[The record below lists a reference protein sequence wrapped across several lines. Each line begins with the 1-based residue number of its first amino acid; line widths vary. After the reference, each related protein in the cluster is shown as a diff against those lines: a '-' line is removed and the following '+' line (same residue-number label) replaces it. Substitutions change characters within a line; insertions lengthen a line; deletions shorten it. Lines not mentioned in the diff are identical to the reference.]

1 MTSQSPHEHSLD
13 TEDARKR
20 FAEDLEQL
28 RDNLESRFHQHLEE
42 GQPVAAMEARLLARL
57 IEKRDFEA
65 AKRWAVEYQGSL
77 DSGA

>member
-1 MTSQSPHEHSLD
+1 MTEQTTPKSPLD
-13 TEDARKR
+13 TDEAKTR

-28 RDNLESRFHQHLEE
+28 RDNLESRFHQHLED

-57 IEKRDFEA
+57 IETREFEA

-77 DSGA
+77 DDGH